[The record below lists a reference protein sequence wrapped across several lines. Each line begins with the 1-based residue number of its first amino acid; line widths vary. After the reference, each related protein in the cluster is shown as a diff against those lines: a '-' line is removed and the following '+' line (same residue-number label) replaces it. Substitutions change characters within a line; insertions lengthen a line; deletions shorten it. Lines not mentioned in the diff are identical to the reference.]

1 MNYNFFNKQSSTKH
15 EINNDSTEQLAIT
28 ELINPDPP
36 DTPRGSSVTLPLQNE
51 QSIYKIY

>member
-36 DTPRGSSVTLPLQNE
+36 DPPRGSSVTLPLQNE